1 MNQQDY
7 IELNTNNNREVA
19 YMLNNNS
26 LAVKDAGESFF
37 PFYIHREKNVESVRS
52 WLNEE
57 KHAEWEA
64 LTGKSTPTVAELKE
78 LQGSESLDKDGSKDV
93 APETLP
99 TTDTVSR
106 LPINKTARKK

>member
-26 LAVKDAGESFF
+26 LAVKDAGETFL

-52 WLNEE
+52 WLTEE
-57 KHAEWEA
+57 KQAEFEA
-64 LTGKSTPTVAELKE
+64 LTGTTTPTVAELKE
-78 LQGSESLDKDGSKDV
+78 LQDGKSLDKDGSKEVTPNNAD
-93 APETLP
+93 A
-99 TTDTVSR
+99 TTTATKG
-106 LPINKTARKK
+106 KTKKP